1 MDKKI
6 ENQIKDFTIEKL
18 MQTSAGEKIEQAL
31 KLIEK
36 LHDNAVSLYNNK
48 DELFIT
54 SMKSVTVLTFAM
66 LKVFAEGKAPG
77 DITKEDWKTIANT
90 VSEIAVLQDDRS
102 YTVYVFS
109 LYESYIRNYAE
120 QVRELIDPG
129 KADAVADLADK
140 INEKTVLL
148 NEGKIS
154 EVTYIEDCLWI
165 SLEAMVKLIASLAS
179 FAGDNRI
186 SEFTEAV
193 TTFAFEFGR
202 YSLYRKEQEIV
213 NQFIDSQCIMDE
225 ELKTKYELFKAELEE
240 QSNVFI
246 SMVERAFSHDFKES
260 FISSVELAKASGV
273 KNGEI
278 LNTEDEIDDF
288 FLN

>member
-1 MDKKI
+1 
-6 ENQIKDFTIEKL
+6 
-18 MQTSAGEKIEQAL
+18 
-31 KLIEK
+31 
-36 LHDNAVSLYNNK
+36 
-48 DELFIT
+48 
-54 SMKSVTVLTFAM
+54 
-66 LKVFAEGKAPG
+66 
-77 DITKEDWKTIANT
+77 
-90 VSEIAVLQDDRS
+90 
-102 YTVYVFS
+102 
-109 LYESYIRNYAE
+109 
-120 QVRELIDPG
+120 
-129 KADAVADLADK
+129 
-140 INEKTVLL
+140 
-148 NEGKIS
+148 
-154 EVTYIEDCLWI
+154 
-165 SLEAMVKLIASLAS
+165 MVKLIASLAS

-202 YSLYRKEQEIV
+202 DSLYRKEQEIV

>member
-6 ENQIKDFTIEKL
+6 ENQIKDFALEKFML
-18 MQTSAGEKIEQAL
+18 TSAGEKIAQAL

-36 LHDNAVSLYNNK
+36 LQDNAVALYNNK
-48 DELFIT
+48 DEIFIT
-54 SMKSVTVLTFAM
+54 SVKSVTVLTFAM
-66 LKVFAEGKAPG
+66 LKVFAEGKGPG
-77 DITKEDWKTIANT
+77 DITKEDWKNIAST

-120 QVRELIDPG
+120 QIRELIDPG
-129 KADAVADLADK
+129 KADAVAALADK

-186 SEFTEAV
+186 SEFTEAI

-213 NQFIDSQCIMDE
+213 NQFIDLQYIMNE
-225 ELKTKYELFKAELEE
+225 ELKTKYELYKEELAE
-240 QSNVFI
+240 QTNVFI
-246 SMVERAFSHDFKES
+246 SMVEQAFSHNFKES
-260 FISSVELAKASGV
+260 FMNSVEFANLAGV
-273 KNGEI
+273 KSEEI
-278 LNTEDEIDDF
+278 LKTEEDIDDF

>member
-6 ENQIKDFTIEKL
+6 ENQIKDFALEKFML
-18 MQTSAGEKIEQAL
+18 TSAGEKIAQAL

-36 LHDNAVSLYNNK
+36 LQDNAVALHNNK
-48 DELFIT
+48 DEIFIT
-54 SMKSVTVLTFAM
+54 SVKSVTVLTFAM
-66 LKVFAEGKAPG
+66 LKVFAEGKGPG
-77 DITKEDWKTIANT
+77 DITKEDWKNIAST

-120 QVRELIDPG
+120 QIRELIDPG
-129 KADAVADLADK
+129 KADAVAALADK

-186 SEFTEAV
+186 SEFTEAI

-202 YSLYRKEQEIV
+202 Y
-213 NQFIDSQCIMDE
+213 IMNE
-225 ELKTKYELFKAELEE
+225 ELKTKYELYKEELAE
-240 QSNVFI
+240 QTNVFI
-246 SMVERAFSHDFKES
+246 SMVEQAFSHNFKES
-260 FISSVELAKASGV
+260 FMNSVEIANLAGV
-273 KNGEI
+273 KSEEI
-278 LNTEDEIDDF
+278 LKNEEDIDDF